1 MIFLLFGF
9 VIEIIFIGIM
19 TFKTII
25 PLKIYVFS
33 LIASIFLNILGLFYF
48 LEYKETKAFYLCVP
62 FFFLFIYQIL
72 RFSFKLFFRN
82 EPILSGYL
90 QKSWDQGE
98 YRRLHYGDAIFT
110 ILLLFLPAIVCGI
123 LISNI

>member
-25 PLKIYVFS
+25 PVKIYVFS
-33 LIASIFLNILGLFYF
+33 LIASIFLSILGLFYI
-48 LEYKETKAFYLCVP
+48 LEYKEIKAFYLSVP
-62 FFFLFIYQIL
+62 FFFLIIYQIL

-98 YRRLHYGDAIFT
+98 YRRLHYGDVVFT
-110 ILLLFLPAIVCGI
+110 ILLLFLPVIVCGI
-123 LISNI
+123 LISNF

>member
-1 MIFLLFGF
+1 
-9 VIEIIFIGIM
+9 M

-25 PLKIYVFS
+25 PVKIYVFS
-33 LIASIFLNILGLFYF
+33 LIASIFLSILGLFYI
-48 LEYKETKAFYLCVP
+48 LEYKEIKAFYLSVP
-62 FFFLFIYQIL
+62 FFFLIIYQIL

-98 YRRLHYGDAIFT
+98 YRRLHYGDVVFT
-110 ILLLFLPAIVCGI
+110 ILLLFLPVIVCGI
-123 LISNI
+123 LISNF

>member
-25 PLKIYVFS
+25 PFKIYVFS
-33 LIASIFLNILGLFYF
+33 LIASIFLSILGLFYI
-48 LEYKETKAFYLCVP
+48 LEYKEIKAFYLSVP
-62 FFFLFIYQIL
+62 FFFLIIYQIL

-98 YRRLHYGDAIFT
+98 YRRLHYGDVVFT
-110 ILLLFLPAIVCGI
+110 ILLLFLPVIVCGI
-123 LISNI
+123 IISNF